1 MRMKFLKNN
10 KGFTLIEMVSVILV
24 LGIISAVAIPMFD
37 QGTINATLVA
47 NTVQTDI
54 QFTQELAMSR
64 NQDASIT
71 FVWGANSYNLPTD
84 VNSIFPSEPRELPRG
99 VVFQGPPPPPGN
111 PPLVGSTQ
119 VTFNRHGETSTA
131 GSLVRLNAGGT
142 LITVTVQGYTGR
154 TTVP

>member
-1 MRMKFLKNN
+1 MKFLKNN

-37 QGTINATLVA
+37 QGSINATLVA

-64 NQDASIT
+64 NQNASIT
-71 FVWGANSYNLPTD
+71 FNWGSNSYNLPTD
-84 VNSIFPSEPRELPRG
+84 VNSIFPSETRKLPQG
-99 VVFQGPPPPPGN
+99 VMFTSPTPPPPG
-111 PPLVGSTQ
+111 PPPVGSTI
-119 VTFNRHGETSTA
+119 VTFNRHGETSSA
-131 GSLVRLNAGGT
+131 GSLVRLNASGT
-142 LITVTVQGYTGR
+142 FITVTIQGYTGR